1 MSRRR
6 PLSLMWA
13 LAALV
18 SASLACATLNPEP
31 NDFPPRPTDV
41 GQIDSVEPT
50 AAPEATEEPGD
61 IGSDDEATETV
72 DEIPT
77 EPQGGDDSTDYCTNA
92 PEDVPVMDVS
102 TNFTYCDATTLSFQ
116 TSEASYEDVLKYYK
130 DELEAAGWATD
141 DTGIAVETTD
151 AAVLYYSKDGRHI
164 IVTVSYSSTDNM
176 TSLQVIVSP

>member
-1 MSRRR
+1 MSRRH

-41 GQIDSVEPT
+41 GQIDGVEPT
-50 AAPEATEEPGD
+50 AAPEATEEP
-61 IGSDDEATETV
+61 SDTATEPV
-72 DEIPT
+72 EAPT
-77 EPQGGDDSTDYCTNA
+77 EAQVGDTGTDLCKEGPA
-92 PEDVPVMDVS
+92 DVPVMDVS
-102 TNFTYCDATTLSFQ
+102 TTFTYCDSTTLSFQ
-116 TSEASYEDVLKYYK
+116 TGDASYDDVLKYYK
-130 DELEAAGWATD
+130 DALEGAGWATD
-141 DTGIAVETTD
+141 DTGIAVETAD

-164 IVTVSYSSTDNM
+164 VVTVSYSSTDNL